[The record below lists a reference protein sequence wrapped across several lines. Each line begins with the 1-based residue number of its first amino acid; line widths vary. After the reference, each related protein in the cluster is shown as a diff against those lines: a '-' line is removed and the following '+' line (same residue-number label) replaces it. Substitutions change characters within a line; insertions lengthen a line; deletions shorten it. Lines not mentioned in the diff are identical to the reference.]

1 MGMSFSQ
8 MGANEWLIVAGA
20 VLGPILAVQVQKLVE
35 ALSAGKI
42 RREQVFTTLMATRQA
57 RLSPEHVGALNSI
70 DLAFYDTGVWAIRWR
85 PQSFQEVRSE
95 WSIYRRH
102 LSLPADAPAGPAAEA
117 LFQGRA
123 EELFVNLL
131 VKMAVCV
138 GYKFNREELQTGSYS
153 PRAHGELE
161 RQQLG
166 VRKGMLDVLSGKQA
180 LSMNVTSFPADQE
193 LAERTVKAQE
203 DLARAIHTLAQ
214 SGPLK
219 DRYDN

>member
-1 MGMSFSQ
+1 
-8 MGANEWLIVAGA
+8 
-20 VLGPILAVQVQKLVE
+20 
-35 ALSAGKI
+35 
-42 RREQVFTTLMATRQA
+42 
-57 RLSPEHVGALNSI
+57 
-70 DLAFYDTGVWAIRWR
+70 
-85 PQSFQEVRSE
+85 
-95 WSIYRRH
+95 
-102 LSLPADAPAGPAAEA
+102 
-117 LFQGRA
+117 
-123 EELFVNLL
+123 
-131 VKMAVCV
+131 MAVCV